1 MAVVYMPITLRAR
14 AGGEAR
20 LEVPGATLRALVR
33 NLDERYP
40 GVRESLVH
48 PDDPDRLMPGLAAV
62 VDGEPTNMGLLT
74 PLAPDSEVHFL
85 PAIAGGAPDSEGA
98 LPPAI
103 AGGA

>member
-1 MAVVYMPITLRAR
+1 MPITLRAR
-14 AGGEAR
+14 AGGAAR

-33 NLDERYP
+33 NLNARYP
-40 GVRESLVH
+40 GLRDSLVH

-74 PLAPDSEVHFL
+74 PLAEDSEVHFL
-85 PAIAGGAPDSEGA
+85 PAIAGGSQYYEAPS
-98 LPPAI
+98 LPAI